1 MGSDTATP
9 RIVVYGAG
17 GHGKVVAEVVRALGL
32 ELLGFVDDFQ
42 PVGTRLLGS
51 AVLAPGAG
59 LAGLGATQVALA
71 LGDNRKRAAQAE
83 RVIAAGLAVGTFVH
97 PRAWVSP
104 TASLGPGTVV
114 MAGAVVN
121 AEARVGAGVILNT
134 GCVVEHE
141 CVVGD
146 YAHLSPNSALG
157 GRARVGARAHVGLGA
172 SILPSAEVGDDCV
185 VGAGAVVL
193 ERAERGAVVVGVPAR
208 RLR

>member
-1 MGSDTATP
+1 MGSDTSQR

-42 PVGTRLLGS
+42 PVGTQLLGS
-51 AVLAPGAG
+51 TVLGGAG
-59 LAGLGATQVALA
+59 ALARLGATELALA
-71 LGDNRKRAAQAE
+71 LGDNLKRRAQAE
-83 RVIAAGLAVGTFVH
+83 AATAAGLSVGTYVH

-104 TASLGPGTVV
+104 TATLGPGTVV
-114 MAGAVVN
+114 MACAVVN

-141 CVVGD
+141 CVIGD
-146 YAHLSPNSALG
+146 FAHLSPNSTLG
-157 GRARVGARAHVGLGA
+157 GRARVGARSHVGLGA
-172 SILPSAEVGDDCV
+172 CVLPMASVEDDCV

-193 ERAERGAVVVGVPAR
+193 KHVERGAVVVGVPAR